1 MNTLTETLQN
11 LADPEIAE
19 HSQRFF
25 KTGPGE
31 YGERDRFLGIRVPE
45 LRKAARKFKHLSL
58 DELGQ
63 LLQSEWH
70 EVRLTVLFILVLQ
83 YQKADEQLRARIFR
97 FYIHNLD
104 RVNNWDLVD
113 SSASRIAGHYL
124 FDQDRSLLF
133 ELAESENLWKRR
145 VAIIATGYFIS
156 RGDFDDTFRITEMLL
171 NDDHDLIH
179 KAAGWMIRETGK
191 KDRGAMEKFLAR
203 HYRNMPRTMLRY
215 AIEHFPE
222 ERRKEYLAGTVS
234 MNS

>member
-11 LADPEIAE
+11 LANPKIAE

-31 YGERDRFLGIRVPE
+31 YGEGDRFLGIRVPE
-45 LRKAARKFKHLSL
+45 LRKAARKFRHLAL
-58 DELGQ
+58 DDLGR

-70 EVRLTVLFILVLQ
+70 EVRLTALFILVLQ
-83 YQKADEQLRARIFR
+83 YEKADEQLREKIFR
-97 FYIHNLD
+97 FYIQNLD

-124 FDQDRSLLF
+124 FDKDRSLLY
-133 ELAESENLWKRR
+133 ELAESENLWKLR
-145 VAIIATGYFIS
+145 VAIISTGYFIS
-156 RGDFDDTFRITEMLL
+156 RGDFDDTFHIAEMLL
-171 NDDHDLIH
+171 HDEHDLIH

-191 KDRGAMEKFLAR
+191 KDREAMERFLVS

-215 AIEHFPE
+215 AIEHLPE
-222 ERRKEYLAGTVS
+222 DRRKAYLAGTVS
-234 MNS
+234 